1 MKKIMFALLAMAGL
15 ASATVLEKGFAQGY
29 SSVNANSSD
38 TYTEYFVGGFVAG
51 AYLSGDS
58 DSDLDLY
65 IYDSNGNMICRSETY
80 GDDEY
85 CVWTPSWT
93 GMFKIVVKNR
103 GNVYNRYFL
112 KLQ

>member
-1 MKKIMFALLAMAGL
+1 MKNIIFALLAIAGL
-15 ASATVLEKGFAQGY
+15 ASATVVEKGSVQGY
-29 SSVNANSSD
+29 SSVDGYTSD
-38 TYTEYFVGGFVAG
+38 TYTEYFIGGFAAG
-51 AYLSGDS
+51 AYLSGNGN
-58 DSDLDLY
+58 SDLDLY

-93 GMFKIVVKNR
+93 GSFKIVVKNR
-103 GNVYNRYFL
+103 GRVYNRYFL